1 MWRYIGGI
9 ENMEVKGMLFK
20 DGSYEETIIVTKKT
34 PNEIR
39 VMLNESGYSML
50 SRIGT
55 KGVIE
60 RTV

>member
-1 MWRYIGGI
+1 
-9 ENMEVKGMLFK
+9 MEVKGMLFK